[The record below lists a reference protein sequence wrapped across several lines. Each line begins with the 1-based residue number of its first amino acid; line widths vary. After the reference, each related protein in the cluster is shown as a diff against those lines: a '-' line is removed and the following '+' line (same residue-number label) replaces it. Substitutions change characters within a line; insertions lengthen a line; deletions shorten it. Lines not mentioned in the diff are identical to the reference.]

1 MVWII
6 IIILLVGA
14 DQLLKQLVMQALSG
28 PASITVIENFFYIVH
43 RRNTGAAWSFLAD
56 ASWGITILSVLSGLA
71 SIVLLVLTL
80 RLKKARYKATLA
92 LMTAG
97 AVGNLID
104 RIRFRSVTDFLDFH
118 FGAYIFPTFNVADM
132 CLVIGTI
139 LLSWYVLRD
148 PDQIKS
154 TKPANPTQP
163 IA

>member
-14 DQLLKQLVMQALSG
+14 DQLLKQLVMNTLSG
-28 PASITVIENFFYIVH
+28 PASITIIENFFYIVH
-43 RRNTGAAWSFLAD
+43 RRNTGAAWSFLAE
-56 ASWGITILSVLSGLA
+56 ASWGIIVLSVLSGVA
-71 SIVLLVLTL
+71 SLVLLILTL

-104 RIRFRSVTDFLDFH
+104 RVRFGSVTDFLDFH
-118 FGAYIFPTFNVADM
+118 FGSYIFPTFNVADM

-148 PDQIKS
+148 PDQIKPV
-154 TKPANPTQP
+154 KQVN
-163 IA
+163 